1 MYCGASKR
9 GAQRGRSPD
18 VLLIVLLYVVYKQKC
33 QHSHQASL
41 EVCNSQPANQAA
53 LAVGYL
59 PCSHS
64 FALSLSL
71 SFACFLPRLHSRIL
85 SLSRSVSFCL
95 ALIAHCSCRCCC
107 CCCCLCYFACILYY
121 ISQCVF
127 FVLFACFLFSC
138 ALALTLAPGLCFG
151 FSIVAGLLRKLTNC
165 SR

>member
-64 FALSLSL
+64 FALSLSRSHVSCL
-71 SFACFLPRLHSRIL
+71 ACTLAFSL

-107 CCCCLCYFACILYY
+107 CCCLCYFACILYY

-127 FVLFACFLFSC
+127 FFLFACFLFSC

-151 FSIVAGLLRKLTNC
+151 FSIVPGLLRKLTSC